1 LCDSFNTPEAIIHLR
16 DLVSRTNVYINSQGK
31 NLNIGLVEN
40 VARWVGEMLGIFG
53 LGEGKKSEIG
63 WGQEGT
69 GEDSANVSLWSRF
82 SFFSEEHSNP
92 MYQAGRGPYA
102 LPASTIFFPGWCS
115 TFGYG

>member
-1 LCDSFNTPEAIIHLR
+1 MVITTTRRPSVSSLKCTSRICLRVLVNFISHSIHCSFHQTQTSFRASLCDSFNTPEAIIHLR

-69 GEDSANVSLWSRF
+69 GED
-82 SFFSEEHSNP
+82 
-92 MYQAGRGPYA
+92 
-102 LPASTIFFPGWCS
+102 
-115 TFGYG
+115 